1 MRGDRDRILDMLE
14 MCDLLVEHAA
24 DEQRLASDP
33 VIQGAAQRWIE
44 VLGEAASHVSD
55 ELKAEH
61 PEIAW
66 REIVGIRVI
75 LAHGYF
81 HIDQDIVSD
90 VILNDVPRLRTL
102 LRSIAGSLNDG

>member
-1 MRGDRDRILDMLE
+1 
-14 MCDLLVEHAA
+14 MCDLLVAHAA
-24 DEQRLASDP
+24 DAERLANDP

-44 VLGEAASHVSD
+44 VLGEAASRVSD
-55 ELKAEH
+55 ELKADH

-66 REIVGIRVI
+66 REIAGIRVI

-90 VILNDVPRLRTL
+90 VILNEVPPLRTL
-102 LRSIAGSLNDG
+102 LRSIADALTDG